1 MSMHDVELHDGTTPR
16 YHACAGGALRKRAV
30 VASCNG
36 LCILC
41 PHAYPT
47 AAFTRASTAARS
59 DSPARAYAP
68 QGRATAPP
76 HGQTH
81 RQAAAG
87 TQAAGVAHARA
98 AVVAAT
104 HAGVGDH
111 RGRVHE
117 PGRDLLAPPGGP
129 GGGR

>member
-1 MSMHDVELHDGTTPR
+1 MSMHEFELHDGTTPR
-16 YHACAGGALRKRAV
+16 YHACAGRALRKRAV

-47 AAFTRASTAARS
+47 TAFTRASTAAR
-59 DSPARAYAP
+59 AYAPTRAHPP

-76 HGQTH
+76 YGQTH

-87 TQAAGVAHARA
+87 AQAAGVAHARA
-98 AVVAAT
+98 AVVTAT
-104 HAGVGDH
+104 HAGVGDD

-117 PGRDLLAPPGGP
+117 RRHGLLALP
-129 GGGR
+129 

>member
-1 MSMHDVELHDGTTPR
+1 MSMHEFELHDGTTPR
-16 YHACAGGALRKRAV
+16 YHACAGRALRKRAV

-59 DSPARAYAP
+59 DPPARAYAP

-98 AVVAAT
+98 AVLPPTPAVAAY
-104 HAGVGDH
+104 H
-111 RGRVHE
+111 RGGV
-117 PGRDLLAPPGGP
+117 P
-129 GGGR
+129 

>member
-1 MSMHDVELHDGTTPR
+1 MSMHEFELHDGTTPR
-16 YHACAGGALRKRAV
+16 YHACAGRALRKRAV

-59 DSPARAYAP
+59 DSPARACAP
-68 QGRATAPP
+68 QGRAPP
-76 HGQTH
+76 PPYGQTH

-87 TQAAGVAHARA
+87 PQAAGVAPAPA
-98 AVVAAT
+98 AVVPATTPGLAAP
-104 HAGVGDH
+104 
-111 RGRVHE
+111 RGRRH
-117 PGRDLLAPPGGP
+117 D
-129 GGGR
+129 